1 MPNDS
6 SRALIER
13 YFHTMRQKKRK
24 PMPGEDRL
32 VAGIVER
39 ARERAED
46 ARLDELAERDAWE
59 RGSEG

>member
-1 MPNDS
+1 MSNAS
-6 SRALIER
+6 ARLIER

-32 VAGIVER
+32 VAGIVEW
-39 ARERAED
+39 ARERMAI

>member
-1 MPNDS
+1 MSNDS
-6 SRALIER
+6 ARLIER

-39 ARERAED
+39 ARERAAD

>member
-1 MPNDS
+1 
-6 SRALIER
+6 
-13 YFHTMRQKKRK
+13 MRQKKRK

-39 ARERAED
+39 ARERAAD